1 MSTFDK
7 APQYQTE
14 PMFAKVK
21 FLENVPSSKIN
32 ILIGR
37 SNYFITT
44 MHSKQNFNYS
54 RHIIARGGSNVT

>member
-1 MSTFDK
+1 
-7 APQYQTE
+7 
-14 PMFAKVK
+14 MFAKVK
-21 FLENVPSSKIN
+21 FLENVPSSKID